1 MQKPRA
7 ILFDLDDTI
16 LPGFSRPD
24 TAWAEVVDEIMRDA
38 EPGVRMGIVEAIHAS
53 SRHFWSDPVRHR
65 EWRVRIGEARR
76 KVVAEAFDGLAREGY
91 APPPGLPL
99 QLADRFTAYCEEE
112 INIFHDAHD
121 VLGELRARGFR
132 LALITNGAGAPQRAK
147 IERFNLAHRFD
158 HVQIEGE
165 AGFGKPEE
173 QAYLHAM
180 QKLGVSAHETWMVG
194 DNLEWEVVAPQ
205 KLGIFAVWFDH
216 RAKGLPEGSEVKPD
230 LIVTSLTQLL
240 GHIPA

>member
-16 LPGFSRPD
+16 LPSFSRPD
-24 TAWAEVVDEIMRDA
+24 SAWAEVVDEVMTDSLPALRR
-38 EPGVRMGIVEAIHAS
+38 EIVKAIQATA
-53 SRHFWSDPVRHR
+53 REFWSDQARHR
-65 EWRVRIGEARR
+65 AWRMRLQDARR
-76 KVVAEAFDGLAREGY
+76 QVVLDAFATLAPAGF
-91 APPPGLPL
+91 APPPD
-99 QLADRFTAYCEEE
+99 LAERLAARFTVHAEEQ
-112 INIFHDAHD
+112 IDIFHDAHD

-165 AGFGKPEE
+165 AGFGKPEA
-173 QAYLHAM
+173 QAYVHAM
-180 QKLGVSAHETWMVG
+180 QKLGVAAHQTWMVG

-216 RAKGLPEGSEVKPD
+216 RAKGLPEGTDIRPD

-240 GHIPA
+240 GHVPD